1 MNIEKVYI
9 FAHFKKKKFQK
20 LDFFKKYFPKK
31 KSNFS
36 DFSSLCK
43 NTLRLLAWYLN
54 SFHSGLNYIGRTL
67 SYVNVTHIELCWWK
81 NTFPTKKKLRYIL
94 NFASVY
100 LLFHKTIYCFCNKNP
115 KKAVIVIKLTV
126 LSTFLLRCESTKNKR
141 SKPAS
146 RRLPHCFLIPSTL
159 T

>member
-1 MNIEKVYI
+1 MGLLQKVQI
-9 FAHFKKKKFQK
+9 SF
-20 LDFFKKYFPKK
+20 K

-81 NTFPTKKKLRYIL
+81 NTIPTKKLRYIL
-94 NFASVY
+94 NFASVS
-100 LLFHKTIYCFCNKNP
+100 LLFHKTKVKLYYFCNKNP
-115 KKAVIVIKLTV
+115 IIAMEMLQKMAIIVIKLTV